1 MANRINSQMN
11 GTRQNRRRRFVVGGL
26 TFVTVLAFGGRPSSA
41 QFRSGNPQVPYGVVM
56 GNGVVMEN
64 PDDPAVKAKTEA
76 SQGMAKAMA
85 EFRRAPGGD
94 AKAAAQKKLL
104 EALAKYFD
112 ADMKA
117 REANLQKVEAQVK
130 TLRSQFDKRAS
141 KKQEIL
147 DLQMKL
153 LENETEGLGFFGS
166 PSAGFPLAP
175 TTAPEPALF
184 GNDRYIRPPQTLS
197 NPTLLPWSARPPQE
211 QSVLVSAPAGAPT
224 NISPTPVEAA
234 PNETKAEPPKR

>member
-1 MANRINSQMN
+1 MANRINSRTN
-11 GTRQNRRRRFVVGGL
+11 GARQNRKWRFVIVAAS
-26 TFVTVLAFGGRPSSA
+26 FVTVLAFGGRQSLA
-41 QFRSGNPQVPYGVVM
+41 QFGSGHPSVPYGVVL

-64 PDDPAVKAKTEA
+64 PDDPAVKAKMEA

-85 EFRRAPGGD
+85 EFRHTPDGD

-175 TTAPEPALF
+175 ATAPEPALF
-184 GNDRYIRPPQTLS
+184 GNDRYVRPPQTYIELAA
-197 NPTLLPWSARPPQE
+197 PPASAPSPKE
-211 QSVLVSAPAGAPT
+211 QSVLVPVPAGAPT
-224 NISPTPVEAA
+224 NLSPTPIEAA
-234 PNETKAEPPKR
+234 PNETKAEPPRR